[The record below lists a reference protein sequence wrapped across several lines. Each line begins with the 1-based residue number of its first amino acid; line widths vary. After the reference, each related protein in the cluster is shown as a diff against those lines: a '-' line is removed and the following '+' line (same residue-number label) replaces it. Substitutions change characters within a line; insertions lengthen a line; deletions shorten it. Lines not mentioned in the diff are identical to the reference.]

1 MADAVGDEDG
11 SIDLLAAANNVVNNG
26 RHRDNT
32 IKGYRSRITEMRKYA
47 SDSDDWDED
56 DIFDNP
62 PLPDDFLKIF
72 LGKLVQPK
80 ENGTVRTASIIR
92 SYVSAIKW
100 WYSTLEGNVE
110 ISTDLQNWLTQFNTL
125 GLHSVRKASAIYAS
139 SFPGGPGR
147 DAIYQRADWS
157 LGNVRDR
164 SVSASAAGAV

>member
-1 MADAVGDEDG
+1 MADAGDGDG
-11 SIDLLAAANNVVNNG
+11 PIDFLEAANNVVNND
-26 RHRDNT
+26 RHRDT
-32 IKGYRSRITEMRKYA
+32 IKGYRSKIAQMRKYA
-47 SDSDDWDED
+47 RDSDDWDED

-62 PLPDDFLKIF
+62 PLPEDFLKIF
-72 LGKLVQPK
+72 LGKLIQPK
-80 ENGTVRTASIIR
+80 ENGTVRTASTMR